1 MRRRQ
6 DNPRSGCSTGLETL
20 QSEHEVGAFGWGNKP
35 PLSQCNKLPFGGVR
49 TSAERDLGSCLSRFT
64 IEERQK
70 AKAIVL
76 GLLYGMS
83 GGLPGYAYKNYGVEI
98 PPDEAAKR
106 RESFFEMYPAIAADH
121 AAVLSEPK
129 REGSVDRETILGRRR
144 EGITVTNEAINAPIQ
159 GSAAD
164 ILKHAQRVRGC
175 ARQRAPRE

>member
-1 MRRRQ
+1 
-6 DNPRSGCSTGLETL
+6 
-20 QSEHEVGAFGWGNKP
+20 
-35 PLSQCNKLPFGGVR
+35 
-49 TSAERDLGSCLSRFT
+49 
-64 IEERQK
+64 
-70 AKAIVL
+70 
-76 GLLYGMS
+76 MS

-164 ILKHAQRVRGC
+164 IQTRTTCPGVC
-175 ARQRAPRE
+175 ARQRAPREGRRRHARPFVS